1 MLESR
6 GQTTT
11 VRRIDAHDP
20 AEHNQRADVG
30 RRMGTVLTAN
40 RNGRARNPEST
51 EYREARVHLIV
62 LASADLVSSIVPESH
77 LQEKIAS
84 MVEGWQTEM

>member
-1 MLESR
+1 MLGGR

-20 AEHNQRADVG
+20 AEHNQRAAVG
-30 RRMGTVLTAN
+30 RRMGTVFTAN

-51 EYREARVHLIV
+51 GYREARFHLVVDSISGFGFVHR
-62 LASADLVSSIVPESH
+62 ARESPSRKDR
-77 LQEKIAS
+77 EY
-84 MVEGWQTEM
+84 G